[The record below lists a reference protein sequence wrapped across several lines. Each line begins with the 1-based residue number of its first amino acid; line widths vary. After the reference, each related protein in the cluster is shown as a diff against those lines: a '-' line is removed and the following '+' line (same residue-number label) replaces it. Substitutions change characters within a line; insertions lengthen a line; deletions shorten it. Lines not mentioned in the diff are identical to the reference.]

1 MTPVEQLTVKELDA
15 LIAITHADLT
25 WHSEHMSQRIWQAI
39 DQLLDRRLQLTN
51 SCNTTHE
58 PKTHKKRFN

>member
-1 MTPVEQLTVKELDA
+1 MTPVEQLTVEELDT
-15 LIAITHADLT
+15 LIAVTHADLT

-51 SCNTTHE
+51 SCNTTMKQ
-58 PKTHKKRFN
+58 PNNN

>member
-1 MTPVEQLTVKELDA
+1 MTPVEQLTIKELDA

-25 WHSEHMSQRIWQAI
+25 WHSEHMSLRIWQAI

-51 SCNTTHE
+51 QTQNT
-58 PKTHKKRFN
+58 

>member
-1 MTPVEQLTVKELDA
+1 MPTPIDSLTIDELDA

-51 SCNTTHE
+51 SCNTTMKQ
-58 PKTHKKRFN
+58 PNNN

>member
-25 WHSEHMSQRIWQAI
+25 GHSEHMSQRIWQAI

-51 SCNTTHE
+51 SCSSHNNSSIQE
-58 PKTHKKRFN
+58 PKS